1 MRDRILGRD
10 YKRTFVLILLSAL
23 ILGAAA
29 GISIPVSLR
38 VQISEKSVLRQQA
51 KEQYQQMAVTGGAPN
66 GAATGGDYGLHDYLD
81 DQEDTWASQMT
92 PLTTANYILIGVMGG
107 LVLIWLVW
115 YWASVMGWLYQS
127 ADRENMNCP
136 LWTILGSFFNFL
148 AVFAFLIVRGRPDRA
163 RTRPYHP

>member
-51 KEQYQQMAVTGGAPN
+51 KEQYQQMAI
-66 GAATGGDYGLHDYLD
+66 TGGDYDLHDYLD

-107 LVLIWLVW
+107 LVLIWLMW

-127 ADRENMNCP
+127 ADRENMNRP
-136 LWTILGSFFNFL
+136 LWTILGGFFNFL

-163 RTRPYHP
+163 RPRPYYP

>member
-51 KEQYQQMAVTGGAPN
+51 KEQYQQMAI
-66 GAATGGDYGLHDYLD
+66 TGGDYDLHDYLD
-81 DQEDTWASQMT
+81 DQEDTWAGQMT

-127 ADRENMNCP
+127 ADRKNMNCP
-136 LWTILGSFFNFL
+136 LWTILGGFFNFL

>member
-23 ILGAAA
+23 VLAAAA

-51 KEQYQQMAVTGGAPN
+51 KEQYQQMAI
-66 GAATGGDYGLHDYLD
+66 TGGDYDLHDYLD

-107 LVLIWLVW
+107 LVLIWLMW

-127 ADRENMNCP
+127 ADRENMNRP
-136 LWTILGSFFNFL
+136 LWTILGGFFNFL
-148 AVFAFLIVRGRPDRA
+148 AVFAFLIVRDRPGRGRP
-163 RTRPYHP
+163 RPYYP

>member
-23 ILGAAA
+23 VLGAAA

-51 KEQYQQMAVTGGAPN
+51 KEQYQQMAI
-66 GAATGGDYGLHDYLD
+66 TGGDYDLHDYLD

-107 LVLIWLVW
+107 LVLIWLMW

-127 ADRENMNCP
+127 ADRENMNRP
-136 LWTILGSFFNFL
+136 LWTILGGFFNFL

-163 RTRPYHP
+163 RTRPYYP

>member
-23 ILGAAA
+23 VLGAAA

-51 KEQYQQMAVTGGAPN
+51 KEQYQQMAI
-66 GAATGGDYGLHDYLD
+66 TGGDYDLHDYLD

-127 ADRENMNCP
+127 ADRENMNRP
-136 LWTILGSFFNFL
+136 LWTILGGFFNFL
-148 AVFAFLIVRGRPDRA
+148 AVFAFLIVRDRPGRGRP
-163 RTRPYHP
+163 RPYYP

>member
-23 ILGAAA
+23 VLGAAA

-51 KEQYQQMAVTGGAPN
+51 KEQYQQMAI
-66 GAATGGDYGLHDYLD
+66 TGGDYDLHDYLD

-127 ADRENMNCP
+127 ADRENMNRP
-136 LWTILGSFFNFL
+136 LWTILGGFFNFL

-163 RTRPYHP
+163 RTRPYYP

>member
-38 VQISEKSVLRQQA
+38 VQISEKGVLRQQA
-51 KEQYQQMAVTGGAPN
+51 KEQYQQMAI
-66 GAATGGDYGLHDYLD
+66 TGGDYDLHDYLD
-81 DQEDTWASQMT
+81 DQEDTWAGQMT

-127 ADRENMNCP
+127 ADRENMNRP
-136 LWTILGSFFNFL
+136 LWTILGGFFNFL
-148 AVFAFLIVRGRPDRA
+148 AVFAFLIVRGRPGRG
-163 RTRPYHP
+163 RPRPYYP

>member
-23 ILGAAA
+23 VLGAAA

-51 KEQYQQMAVTGGAPN
+51 KEQYQQMAIP
-66 GAATGGDYGLHDYLD
+66 GGDYDLHDYLD
-81 DQEDTWASQMT
+81 DQEDTWAVQMT

-127 ADRENMNCP
+127 ADRENMNRP
-136 LWTILGSFFNFL
+136 LWTILGGFFNFL

-163 RTRPYHP
+163 RTRPYYP

>member
-23 ILGAAA
+23 VLGAAA

-51 KEQYQQMAVTGGAPN
+51 KEQYQQMAI
-66 GAATGGDYGLHDYLD
+66 TGGDYDLHDYLD

-107 LVLIWLVW
+107 LVLIWLMW

-127 ADRENMNCP
+127 ADRENMNRP
-136 LWTILGSFFNFL
+136 LWTILGGFFNFL
-148 AVFAFLIVRGRPDRA
+148 AVFAFLIVRDRPGRGRP
-163 RTRPYHP
+163 RPYYP